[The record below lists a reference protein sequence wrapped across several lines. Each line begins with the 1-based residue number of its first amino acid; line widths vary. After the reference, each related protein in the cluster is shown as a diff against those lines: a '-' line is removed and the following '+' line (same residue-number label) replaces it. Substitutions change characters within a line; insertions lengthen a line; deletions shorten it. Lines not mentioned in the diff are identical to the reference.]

1 METIVFLYTCYSPI
15 NPVSMKYIST
25 FIFCIVSLIIQ
36 AQNFTVQTGSQPY
49 SPLTNVQ
56 PIAWPIGWDDEE
68 TVIPIGF
75 NYSLGG
81 IQHDTLI
88 LSSNGYFLT
97 ADQNYEFN
105 PYYVDLIGV
114 GDETS
119 AGYVLEGTEGN
130 RILKIEI
137 NNAGFYED
145 TTETAR
151 TSFQFWLY
159 ESGCW
164 ETRIGPSVIVDTVLI
179 FEDYPGPFIGF
190 VNYAADSVL
199 ALTGPQDAP
208 IALQIDSID
217 FPSLANAPEDGR
229 VYTFCEANQTTGIQM
244 FADDFAEVF
253 PNPAHDLITV
263 RLPRV
268 PKTNERL
275 AVLDVHGRTVFQMET
290 NQLETS
296 MQLGHLPRG
305 VYWIQYSSFSFPGG
319 KIVLN

>member
-1 METIVFLYTCYSPI
+1 MR
-15 NPVSMKYIST
+15 YIST
-25 FIFCIVSLIIQ
+25 LLFCLISFAFQ

-81 IQHDTLI
+81 IQHDTLV

-164 ETRIGPSVIVDTVLI
+164 ETRIGPSVIVDTFMI
-179 FEDYPGPFIGF
+179 FEEFPGPFIGF
-190 VNYAADSVL
+190 ANYATESVL
-199 ALTGPQDAP
+199 ALTGPSDAP
-208 IALQIDSID
+208 IVLSIDSID
-217 FPSLANAPEDGR
+217 FPSLGNAPENGR
-229 VYTFCEANQTTGIQM
+229 VYTFCPDGQTTAI
-244 FADDFAEVF
+244 ANLVAVSVDVY
-253 PNPAHDLITV
+253 PNPGHDLITV

-305 VYWIQYSSFSFPGG
+305 VYWIQCSSFSFPGG